1 MASKDR
7 KPEKAESRKD
17 KQHDEKIADL
27 PSREQTAKDA
37 KVKGG
42 AMKKTY

>member
-7 KPEKAESRKD
+7 KPEKAQSHKEK
-17 KQHDEKIADL
+17 HDEKLADL
-27 PSREQTAKDA
+27 PEREQTGKDA